1 MSSKDKNIQ
10 KTDPMFRGR
19 ISDLIAAS
27 EYTVKTSGFLTP
39 LEQRIAFDTAKSEGA
54 EYRCFFW
61 GGAADAER
69 RLLVMIP
76 DWLTPEEPLLCGPF
90 DEERENALREI
101 MAEGS
106 DSGEISGAVCA
117 VEITSGRFASL
128 EHKDFMGALL
138 GLGIK
143 RETLGDI
150 VPSENG
156 SAIAFLLPHAAAFV
170 GENLEKAGREGVK
183 AENITLPEGYRIPR
197 EFEVL
202 TDTVM
207 SVRLDGIVKSLC
219 KVSREEAQVL
229 VEKGEVTLNYIT
241 ETEKDKPVCKG
252 DVISVRGYGKFIY
265 DGDRGVNRRGRIRF
279 DARKYI

>member
-1 MSSKDKNIQ
+1 MADKNVQ
-10 KTDPMFRGR
+10 KTDPMFKGR

-61 GGAADAER
+61 GGAGDAER
-69 RLLVMIP
+69 RILVMLP
-76 DWLTPEEPLLCGPF
+76 DWLTPEQPLLCGPF
-90 DEERENALREI
+90 DEEREDAIREI
-101 MAEGS
+101 MASGA
-106 DSGEISGAVCA
+106 DSGEIKDAVCA
-117 VEITSGRFASL
+117 VEITSGKFTAL
-128 EHKDFMGALL
+128 EHKDYMGALL
-138 GLGIK
+138 ALGIK

-150 VPSENG
+150 VPLESG
-156 SAIAFLLPHAAAFV
+156 RAVAFLLPHAAAFV

-183 AENITLPEGYRIPR
+183 VEKVTLPDGYRIPW
-197 EFEVL
+197 EFETL

-207 SVRLDGIVKSLC
+207 SLRLDGIVKSLC
-219 KVSREEAQVL
+219 KVSREDAQSL
-229 VEKGEVTLNYIT
+229 VEKGEVTLNYIC